1 MVRKKIGHLYVGGLT
16 QPYATIKVSKTI
28 RELDNKIIECRLN
41 NNQWEL
47 MRERTDKSYPNS
59 YTTVTGKNLFSP
71 FTYKYYNISK
81 GLSKEENIKCFKMK
95 KHSRFPHIFIS
106 LYILYF

>member
-1 MVRKKIGHLYVGGLT
+1 MLRKKVGQLFVGGLT
-16 QPYATIKVSKTI
+16 QPYSTIKVSKTI

-59 YTTVTGKNLFSP
+59 YTTVTGNMSIP
-71 FTYKYYNISK
+71 QTSIN
-81 GLSKEENIKCFKMK
+81 
-95 KHSRFPHIFIS
+95 
-106 LYILYF
+106 